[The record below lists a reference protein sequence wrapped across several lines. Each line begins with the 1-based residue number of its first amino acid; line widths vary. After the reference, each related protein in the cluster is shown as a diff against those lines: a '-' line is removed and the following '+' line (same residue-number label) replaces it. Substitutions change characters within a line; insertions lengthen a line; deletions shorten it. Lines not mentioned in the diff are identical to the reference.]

1 MYEIL
6 YDKNIPNDL
15 MLLSDEVLAE
25 ALEYF
30 QKLQNDYFKYSK
42 PLYNMQGRN
51 LQDCRKTYFGDA
63 EFRIVS
69 KLEEN
74 TIKIINIIAVGK
86 RENLHVYNIAHE
98 RINN

>member
-30 QKLQNDYFKYSK
+30 QKLQNDPESYEA
-42 PLYNMQGRN
+42 LYKF
-51 LQDCRKTYFGDA
+51 LQN
-63 EFRIVS
+63 S
-69 KLEEN
+69 
-74 TIKIINIIAVGK
+74 
-86 RENLHVYNIAHE
+86 
-98 RINN
+98 